1 MGFHFY
7 TQKSSEILTCSY
19 IGRKER
25 RSWKCAKIFFSR
37 FDNRG
42 LQFLSKEITLTKTYL
57 KVLFFVVQTFIHNDV
72 KWFYMTFRID
82 I

>member
-42 LQFLSKEITLTKTYL
+42 LQFLSKEITLTKTLSQSPVFRCSNFYAQSR
-57 KVLFFVVQTFIHNDV
+57 KMVLYDL
-72 KWFYMTFRID
+72 
-82 I
+82 